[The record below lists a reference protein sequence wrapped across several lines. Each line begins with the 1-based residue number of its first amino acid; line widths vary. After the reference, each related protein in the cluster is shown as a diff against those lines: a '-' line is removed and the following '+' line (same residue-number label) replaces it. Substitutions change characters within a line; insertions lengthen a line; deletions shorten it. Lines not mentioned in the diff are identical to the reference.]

1 MSKST
6 FKILFYLRK
15 NQVNKD
21 GKAGIMVRLSVNG
34 EVSQFSS
41 KLDIE
46 PKLWDVKLGKA
57 VGNALKS
64 RQMNNL
70 LDDIRTSLKN
80 HYREIETLEAYV
92 TAEKVRNAF
101 LGYSVKQT
109 TILELFRSYNEDL
122 RKLVGVGKASATF
135 AKYDRVCRRLEEY
148 IKCQYKMT
156 DIALK
161 EIDHKFVTGLETYLR
176 TVSKCNENTTAKFI
190 QMFRTIVIV
199 AKNNGWIFKDPFANY
214 KIRFKRVDRGYLTDP
229 EVQKIMDKEFDCKR
243 LEQVRDVFIF
253 CCYCGLS
260 YIDVKQL
267 NEKLGYSKWLVS
279 LSLSSSLPGKASKL
293 GIKPFINLLLN
304 DHGLNAS
311 HPSPFF
317 AEAGIKV
324 GLWHFFEIH
333 FPLLVSSNIQSITG
347 SVKDRVRVVFN
358 LDFSNLSEIGK

>member
-101 LGYSVKQT
+101 LGYSVRQT
-109 TILELFRSYNEDL
+109 TILELFRSYNEDI

-148 IKCQYKMT
+148 IKSQYKMT
-156 DIALK
+156 DISLK
-161 EIDHKFVTGLETYLR
+161 EIDYNIVKCGFMLTTMFCCVSCDNKLDIQQVYPFTVETMPVQTKIVKGETAEIRCELKREGLYDGATY
-176 TVSKCNENTTAKFI
+176 T
-190 QMFRTIVIV
+190 
-199 AKNNGWIFKDPFANY
+199 
-214 KIRFKRVDRGYLTDP
+214 IRFFQSAGKGSLQLDDGTVFKPNDRYSLDKGVFRLYYTSASTD
-229 EVQKIMDKEFDCKR
+229 QQTI
-243 LEQVRDVFIF
+243 DV
-253 CCYCGLS
+253 YVEDNYGQ
-260 YIDVKQL
+260 VKQL
-267 NEKLGYSKWLVS
+267 TFTFNNET
-279 LSLSSSLPGKASKL
+279 
-293 GIKPFINLLLN
+293 
-304 DHGLNAS
+304 
-311 HPSPFF
+311 
-317 AEAGIKV
+317 E
-324 GLWHFFEIH
+324 
-333 FPLLVSSNIQSITG
+333 
-347 SVKDRVRVVFN
+347 
-358 LDFSNLSEIGK
+358 